1 MEVATSEIRIRHKIS
16 ADCIGAKRE
25 FHPQNAPPTQ
35 AGLGESRQKSD
46 VSNDVGLLFDQSQ

>member
-25 FHPQNAPPTQ
+25 FHPQNAPVAAEVRREQ
-35 AGLGESRQKSD
+35 CL
-46 VSNDVGLLFDQSQ
+46 GLLFDQSQ

>member
-35 AGLGESRQKSD
+35 AGFGGVAAEVRRQ
-46 VSNDVGLLFDQSQ
+46 Q